1 MGKPSK
7 AVREK
12 VRGALS
18 GIDPEQGVTC
28 KFLKRLLGSYR
39 GAPIIRD
46 LVTTGIIETVPGSG
60 RRHYRLPIKTP

>member
-18 GIDPEQGVTC
+18 GIDPEEGVTC
-28 KFLKRLLGSYR
+28 KFLKRLLGMNR
-39 GAPIIRD
+39 RAPIRD
-46 LVTTGIIETVPGSG
+46 LVTSGIIEQVPGSG
-60 RRHYRLPIKTP
+60 RRRYRLPSKTP

>member
-18 GIDPEQGVTC
+18 GINPEEGVTC
-28 KFLKRLLGSYR
+28 KFLKRLFGKR
-39 GAPIIRD
+39 KAPIRD
-46 LVTTGIIETVPGSG
+46 LVQYDIIETVPGSG
-60 RRHYRLPIKTP
+60 RRRYRLPSKSP